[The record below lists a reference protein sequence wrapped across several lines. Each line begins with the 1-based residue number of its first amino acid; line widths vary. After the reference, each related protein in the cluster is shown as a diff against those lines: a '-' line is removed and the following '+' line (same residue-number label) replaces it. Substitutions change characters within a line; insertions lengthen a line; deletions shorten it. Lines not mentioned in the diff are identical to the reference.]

1 MGQLSFVTTAIRKG
15 TEMVIALVGNIS
27 EGFYPVGPFEDFD
40 AAQKLLDNANVE
52 WWGMTIISPEDF

>member
-1 MGQLSFVTTAIRKG
+1 
-15 TEMVIALVGNIS
+15 MVIALVGNIS